1 MQKYFFTTII
11 IVLVMVT
18 FAVLNSKVVPINF
31 GVTKINI
38 SLALTIF
45 IVFAIGALVSFIVTT
60 PTLMRNK
67 KEIKRKTK
75 QIKQLQDE
83 NDRLKK
89 SAEPNS
95 DQEISGGNAY

>member
-1 MQKYFFTTII
+1 MQKYFFTTIV

-31 GVTKINI
+31 GFTKINI

-67 KEIKRKTK
+67 KEIKRKNK

-83 NDRLKK
+83 NNRLKE
-89 SAEPNS
+89 SAEQNS
-95 DQEISGGNAY
+95 DEEISGDNAY

>member
-1 MQKYFFTTII
+1 
-11 IVLVMVT
+11 MVT

-38 SLALTIF
+38 SLALTLF

-95 DQEISGGNAY
+95 AEEISGDNAY